1 MKQFKVGDKVY
12 CPHFS
17 TGILTL
23 VQSEKSNNLLAFEH
37 CNKLIDI
44 TKDGKIW
51 DSQGLVA
58 DIFHATE
65 ENHALLERL
74 YGIDFEQ
81 PSILKSPKEIIQAM
95 LDSKKYKYGI
105 FCYVSQVSYENA
117 ILECNSKFI
126 WEINDEGFV
135 KRHHT
140 AGTQEVY
147 KFAVPIKFNSG
158 GKRIIDFNPETGEI
172 VLDE

>member
-1 MKQFKVGDKVY
+1 MKQFKASDKVY

-65 ENHALLERL
+65 EKCALLERL
-74 YGIDFEQ
+74 NGFDFEK

-95 LDSKKYKYGI
+95 LNSKKYKHGI

-117 ILECNSKFI
+117 MLEGHSKVI
-126 WEINDEGFV
+126 WEINDDGFV
-135 KRHHT
+135 YHT
-140 AGTQEVY
+140 VGTQEVY